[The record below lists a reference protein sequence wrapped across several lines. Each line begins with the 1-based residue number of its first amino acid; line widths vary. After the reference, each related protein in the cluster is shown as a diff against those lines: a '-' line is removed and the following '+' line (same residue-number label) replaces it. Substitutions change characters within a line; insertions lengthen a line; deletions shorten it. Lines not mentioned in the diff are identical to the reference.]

1 MQYKKNR
8 HILVTSA
15 LPYANGPLH
24 LGHLVEFI
32 QADIWVRFQR
42 AKGNHCLFLSG
53 DDAHGT
59 TTMLNAEKMQVSPE
73 ALIEGYHAE
82 RKRDLADFGI
92 GLDNYYTT
100 HSPENQT
107 LSNEIYKKLY
117 DRGDIRTKTI
127 AQAYDPVKSI
137 FLPDRYVK
145 GTCPQCRTPDQYG
158 DNCEACGAAYTPA
171 DLIDARSVISGAV
184 PIKKE
189 SLHYFFELEHY
200 ADFLKKWTTAPG
212 NLPLA
217 LQNKLDE
224 WFSAGLR
231 AWDISRDAPY
241 FGFEIP
247 DAPGKYFYVW
257 LDAPIG
263 YMASLKNLCT
273 RRPELSF
280 DSYWS
285 SSEAANSE
293 VYHFIGKDIV
303 YFHALF
309 WPAMLQGSG
318 YRTPS
323 AIFAHGFLTVNGQK
337 MSKSRGTF
345 ITARDYLSVADPEYL
360 RYYLASKL
368 TAGIEDIDF
377 GMEDFVQRVN
387 SDLVGKLVNIASRT
401 AKFINQF
408 FDNKLS
414 DNVDKTL
421 LKTFVDAEA
430 AIASAYETR
439 EYHRAIREIMKWCD
453 RANQY
458 IDEHKPWVLVKS
470 PDTQAQAHAV
480 CSTGLNLFRLLMT
493 YLSPVLPQLSARA
506 AAFLNT
512 PLDWTTLGTPL
523 GKHEIQSFTPLLQ
536 RLELDKVI
544 RMVPMTSDTIKT
556 EKPTAP
562 LVNETPIISIDDF
575 MKVDLRIA
583 KIITAESVPEADKL
597 IKLQLDIGE
606 DKPRQVFA
614 GIKAAYPDPS
624 VLVGKLTVMVANLAP
639 RKMRFGLSEG
649 MVLAAGPG
657 GSDLWILE
665 PHEGAQPGM
674 KVK

>member
-1 MQYKKNR
+1 
-8 HILVTSA
+8 
-15 LPYANGPLH
+15 
-24 LGHLVEFI
+24 
-32 QADIWVRFQR
+32 
-42 AKGNHCLFLSG
+42 
-53 DDAHGT
+53 
-59 TTMLNAEKMQVSPE
+59 
-73 ALIEGYHAE
+73 
-82 RKRDLADFGI
+82 
-92 GLDNYYTT
+92 
-100 HSPENQT
+100 
-107 LSNEIYKKLY
+107 
-117 DRGDIRTKTI
+117 
-127 AQAYDPVKSI
+127 
-137 FLPDRYVK
+137 
-145 GTCPQCRTPDQYG
+145 
-158 DNCEACGAAYTPA
+158 
-171 DLIDARSVISGAV
+171 
-184 PIKKE
+184 
-189 SLHYFFELEHY
+189 LEHY
-200 ADFLKKWTTAPG
+200 ADFLKAWTTAPG
-212 NLPLA
+212 HLPIS
-217 LQNKLDE
+217 LQNKLEE

-273 RRPELSF
+273 LRPELSF

-285 SSEAANSE
+285 PSKATDSE

-309 WPAMLQGSG
+309 WPAMLKGSD

-345 ITARDYLSVADPEYL
+345 ITARDYLSVADAEYL

-368 TAGIEDIDF
+368 TAGIEDLDF
-377 GMEDFVQRVN
+377 GVEDFVQRVN

-414 DNVDKTL
+414 NDVDKDL
-421 LKTFVDAEA
+421 LKTFVDAETS
-430 AIASAYETR
+430 IARAYETR

-458 IDEHKPWVLVKS
+458 VDEHKPWILVKS
-470 PDTQAQAHAV
+470 PDTQAKAHAV
-480 CSTGLNLFRLLMT
+480 CSTGLNLFRILMT
-493 YLSPVLPQLSARA
+493 YLSPVLPQLSTRA
-506 AAFLNT
+506 ATFLDMT
-512 PLDWTTLGTPL
+512 LDWATLGTPL
-523 GKHEIQSFTPLLQ
+523 GEHKIQSFIPLLQ
-536 RLELDKVI
+536 RLEFEKVLQ
-544 RMVPMTSDTIKT
+544 MMPTTPNTVKTTTTMLT
-556 EKPTAP
+556 EKPT
-562 LVNETPIISIDDF
+562 TISIDDF

-583 KIITAESVPEADKL
+583 KIITAEGVPEADKL
-597 IKLQLDIGE
+597 LKLQLDIGE
-606 DKPRQVFA
+606 NKPRQVFA

-624 VLVGKLTVMVANLAP
+624 ALVGKLTVMVANLAP

>member
-1 MQYKKNR
+1 MKQKKPR
-8 HILVTSA
+8 HILVTAA

-24 LGHLVEFI
+24 LGHMVEFI

-59 TTMLNAEKMQVSPE
+59 TTMLNAEKWQVSPE
-73 ALIEGYHAE
+73 ALIEGYHIE
-82 RKRDLADFGI
+82 RKRDLADFNI

-107 LSNEIYKKLY
+107 LSNAIYKKLR
-117 DRGDIRTKTI
+117 DRGDISTKTI

-145 GTCPQCRTPDQYG
+145 GICPHCKTPDQYG

-189 SLHYFFELEHY
+189 SLHYFFELGHY
-200 ADFLKKWTTAPG
+200 ADFLKNWTSAPG

-217 LQNKLDE
+217 LQNKLEE
-224 WFSAGLR
+224 WFSTGLR

-273 RRPELSF
+273 RQPTLSF

-285 SSEAANSE
+285 PSQAASSE

-345 ITARDYLSVADPEYL
+345 ITARDYLSVANAEYL

-401 AKFINQF
+401 AKFINQL

-414 DNVDKTL
+414 AHIDTAL

-430 AIASAYETR
+430 AITVAYETR
-439 EYHRAIREIMKWCD
+439 EYHRAIREIMRWCD
-453 RANQY
+453 KANQY
-458 IDEHKPWVLVKS
+458 VDEHKPWVLVKS

-480 CSTGLNLFRLLMT
+480 CSTGLNLFRVLMT
-493 YLSPVLPQLSARA
+493 YLSPVLPELSARTA
-506 AAFLNT
+506 DFLNT
-512 PLDWTTLGTPL
+512 SLNWTTLSTPL
-523 GKHEIQSFTPLLQ
+523 GEHEIQSFTPLLQ
-536 RLELDKVI
+536 RLELDKVLN
-544 RMVPMTSDTIKT
+544 MMPTPSDTVKT
-556 EKPTAP
+556 M
-562 LVNETPIISIDDF
+562 TPAENAFISIDDF
-575 MKVDLRIA
+575 MKIDLRIA
-583 KIITAESVPEADKL
+583 KIISAKGVPEADKL
-597 IKLQLDIGE
+597 IELQLDIGE

-624 VLVGKLTVMVANLAP
+624 TLEGKLTVMVANLAP

-665 PHEGAQPGM
+665 PHAGAQPGM
-674 KVK
+674 RVK

>member
-1 MQYKKNR
+1 MKQKEPR
-8 HILVTSA
+8 HILVTTA

-59 TTMLNAEKMQVSPE
+59 TTMLNAEKMGVSPE
-73 ALIEGYHAE
+73 TLIEGYHAE
-82 RKRDLADFGI
+82 RKRDLADFSI
-92 GLDNYYTT
+92 ELDNYYTT
-100 HSPENQT
+100 HSPENQA
-107 LSNEIYKKLY
+107 LSNEIYQKLR
-117 DRGDIRTKTI
+117 DVGDIRTETI

-145 GTCPQCRTPDQYG
+145 GTCPHCKTPDQYG
-158 DNCEACGAAYTPA
+158 DNCEACGATYTPA
-171 DLIDARSVISGAV
+171 DLIDAHSVISGAA

-200 ADFLKKWTTAPG
+200 AEFLKEWTSTPG

-217 LQNKLDE
+217 LQNKLEE

-280 DSYWS
+280 DRYWS
-285 SSEAANSE
+285 LSHQGNSE

-309 WPAMLQGSG
+309 WPAMLKGSG

-368 TAGIEDIDF
+368 TAGIEDLDF
-377 GMEDFVQRVN
+377 GMDDFVQRVN

-401 AKFINQF
+401 AKFINQY

-414 DNVDKTL
+414 PDIDQTL
-421 LKTFVDAEA
+421 LQTFVDAEPL
-430 AIASAYETR
+430 IASAYENR
-439 EYHRAIREIMKWCD
+439 EYHRAIREIMKYCD

-458 IDEHKPWVLVKS
+458 VDEHKPWLLVKS

-480 CSTGLNLFRLLMT
+480 CSTSLNIFRILMI
-493 YLSPVLPQLSARA
+493 YLSPVLPELSARA

-512 PLDWTTLGTPL
+512 TLDWESMGKPLGT
-523 GKHEIQSFTPLLQ
+523 HEIQSFTPLLQ
-536 RLELDKVI
+536 RLDIDKVI
-544 RMVPMTSDTIKT
+544 RMIPTTPDTVKT
-556 EKPTAP
+556 EKTAAP
-562 LVNETPIISIDDF
+562 INETPTISIDDF

-583 KIITAESVPEADKL
+583 KIVSAESVPEADKL

-606 DKPRQVFA
+606 EKPRQVFA
-614 GIKAAYPDPS
+614 GIKAAYPDPNA
-624 VLVGKLTVMVANLAP
+624 LVGQLTVMVANLAP

-665 PHEGAQPGM
+665 PHKGAAPGM